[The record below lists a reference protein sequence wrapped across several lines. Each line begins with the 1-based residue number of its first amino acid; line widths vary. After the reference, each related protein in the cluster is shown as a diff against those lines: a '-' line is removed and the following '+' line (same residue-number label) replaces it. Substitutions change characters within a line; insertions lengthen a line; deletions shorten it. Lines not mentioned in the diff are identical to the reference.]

1 MSTIRI
7 NAELRDG
14 IIANA
19 LTQRFAADRLLIAEQ
34 DEKLRLLTKERDQA
48 GYEAAF
54 SELDRKRLQAAPD
67 GWFPK
72 ASSVKVAVEDTNE
85 VLEIKFADAQRVP
98 YEVHNSR
105 HGTHIASII
114 RPDHP
119 YMAARNAVRDA
130 KAVLDAMNKDV
141 EERERALRAKVK
153 AVIESVTTIGRLVEV
168 WPEVQD
174 FLPEV
179 MAGPKGNLPATLI
192 SDLNAELGIVR
203 EAA

>member
-19 LTQRFAADRLLIAEQ
+19 LLQRFAADRLQIAEQ
-34 DEKLRLLTKERDQA
+34 DEKVRLLTKERDQA

-54 SELDRKRLQAAPD
+54 SEVDRKRLSAAPQ

-72 ASSVKVAVEDTNE
+72 STSVKVAVEDTNE
-85 VLEIKFADAQRVP
+85 VLEIKFAEPQRVP
-98 YEVHNSR
+98 YEVHDNR
-105 HGTHIASII
+105 HSTHIASII
-114 RPDHP
+114 KPDHP

-130 KAVLDAMNKDV
+130 KAIKEAMDKDLQ
-141 EERERALRAKVK
+141 ERERALRAKVK
-153 AVIESVTTIGRLVEV
+153 AVVESVTTVGRLVEV

-192 SDLNAELGIVR
+192 SDLNAELGLTQK
-203 EAA
+203 AA

>member
-14 IIANA
+14 IITNA
-19 LTQRFAADRLLIAEQ
+19 ITQRFAADRLQIAEQ
-34 DEKLRLLTKERDQA
+34 DEKVRLLTKERDQA

-54 SELDRKRLQAAPD
+54 SEVDRKRLAAAPD

-72 ASSVKVAVEDTNE
+72 DTKVKVAVEETNE
-85 VLEIKFADAQRVP
+85 VIEITFAEAQRVP
-98 YEVHNSR
+98 YEVHNNR

-114 RPDHP
+114 KPDHP

-130 KAVLDAMNKDV
+130 KAIKEAMDKDLQ
-141 EERERALRAKVK
+141 ERERALRAKVK
-153 AVIESVTTIGRLVEV
+153 AVIESVTTVGRLIEV

-192 SDLNAELGIVR
+192 SDLNAELGLTQK
-203 EAA
+203 AA

>member
-7 NAELRDG
+7 NADLRDG
-14 IIANA
+14 IITNA
-19 LTQRFAADRLLIAEQ
+19 ITQRFAADRLQIAEQ
-34 DEKLRLLTKERDQA
+34 DEKLRQLTKDRDQA

-54 SELDRKRLQAAPD
+54 SEVDRKRLSAAPD

-72 ASSVKVAVEDTNE
+72 DTKVKVAVEETNE
-85 VLEIKFADAQRVP
+85 VIEIIFAEAQRVP
-98 YEVHNSR
+98 YEVHDKR

-114 RPDHP
+114 KPDHP
-119 YMAARNAVRDA
+119 YMDARNAVRDA
-130 KAVLDAMNKDV
+130 KAIKEAMEKDLT
-141 EERERALRAKVK
+141 ERERALRAKVK
-153 AVIESVTTIGRLVEV
+153 AVIESVTTVGRLVEV

-192 SDLNAELGIVR
+192 SDLNAELGLTQK
-203 EAA
+203 AA

>member
-19 LTQRFAADRLLIAEQ
+19 LTQRFAADRLQIAEQ
-34 DEKLRLLTKERDQA
+34 EEKLHQLTKARDQA

-54 SELDRKRLQAAPD
+54 SEIDRKRLQAAPE

-72 ASSVKVAVEDTNE
+72 SSSVKVAVEDTNE
-85 VLEIKFADAQRVP
+85 VIQISFAEAQRVP
-98 YEVHNSR
+98 YEVHDNR

-114 RPDHP
+114 KPDHP

-130 KAVLDAMNKDV
+130 KAIKEAMEKDV
-141 EERERALRAKVK
+141 QERERALRAKVK
-153 AVIESVTTIGRLVEV
+153 AVIESVTTVGRLVEV